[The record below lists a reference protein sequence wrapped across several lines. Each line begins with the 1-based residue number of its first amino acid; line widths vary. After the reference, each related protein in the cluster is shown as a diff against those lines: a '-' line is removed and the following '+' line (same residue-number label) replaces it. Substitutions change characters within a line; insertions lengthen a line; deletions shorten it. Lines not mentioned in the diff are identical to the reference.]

1 MATKKSA
8 KSSVEKLAIESV
20 TAIATRMINTHMLRA
35 VARDWPGGSPDLYLE
50 RINFG
55 DEADPYVIV
64 RQTKVSYGGGRIQT
78 MHFDEDG
85 VHFTDGDRNWFVR
98 ASSDAFA
105 EKAIRD
111 E

>member
-1 MATKKSA
+1 MTKKP
-8 KSSVEKLAIESV
+8 KREELAQPSI
-20 TAIATRMINTHMLRA
+20 TAIATRMISTHMLRG
-35 VARDWPGGSPDLYLE
+35 VARDWPGGTPDLYLE

-55 DEADPYVIV
+55 DEADPYVVV
-64 RQTKVSYGGGRIQT
+64 RHVKIAYSGDRIEA
-78 MHFDEDG
+78 MRFDEDG
-85 VHFTDGDRNWFVR
+85 LHFTSGDRNWFVR